1 MTLLPQVTQQF
12 LPNVTAI
19 IDLQMIILL
28 QVEGSSYDFN
38 LVTAFLP
45 NYKSHEK
52 LPGA

>member
-1 MTLLPQVTQQF
+1 
-12 LPNVTAI
+12 
-19 IDLQMIILL
+19 MIIQL

-52 LPGA
+52 LPGAEIIPEYTFQYTIEVNSS